1 MGKCLYYCA
10 EYDCCGRDSTIGG
23 AHQHLVRCHKCGRFV
38 PFTNYDR
45 IKCMSKEE
53 LARALSQFCLQSDD
67 CEHCIFK
74 GRCPETH
81 DVNAWLEWLNSEV
94 EE

>member
-23 AHQHLVRCHKCGRFV
+23 RYQRLVPCHKCERFE
-38 PFTNYDR
+38 PITNYDR
-45 IKCMSKEE
+45 IKAMNVKQLAEFICGIYDTEE
-53 LARALSQFCLQSDD
+53 DAAKFINGTIIPCYNEND
-67 CEHCIFK
+67 I
-74 GRCPETH
+74 
-81 DVNAWLEWLNSEV
+81 AEWLNSEA